1 MTNKTKLLP
10 CPCCEGEAKEMY
22 TYLTSVE
29 WVACLKCGLETKG
42 FGNAE
47 AAAKAWNTRAAPA
60 EDVRDCPNCTVCVG
74 SPLMPKGCSI
84 DNGQYAE
91 DVRAVVEEPVAY
103 QVKVHGMTLYWNQP
117 SESPSAVNTPLYRH
131 PQRPVVLPERL
142 REVWLFLDGRA
153 ELNGCVFGEKPEG
166 RHNFWWRKELRAV
179 LKELYPAQ

>member
-74 SPLMPKGCSI
+74 SPLMPKGCAI

-91 DVRAVVEEPVAY
+91 DVRAVVEGLVY
-103 QVKVHGMTLYWNQP
+103 QCRFHWNDIWLDVDKATFEARSTDP
-117 SESPSAVNTPLYRH
+117 NTYVTRSLFGR
-131 PQRPVVLPERL
+131 PQRPLVLPKFNEWYAKNIGVIGTASAKHD
-142 REVWLFLDGRA
+142 ESVWRACLDA
-153 ELNGCVFGEKPEG
+153 VEELNK
-166 RHNFWWRKELRAV
+166 
-179 LKELYPAQ
+179 